1 MGSDSAAMV
10 RLKTARAGI
19 NVPAIRRSGNDRVYR
34 ALLSIFLLLT
44 PLLAQ
49 SPRGSLRG
57 KVQDASGA
65 RIPSAEVV
73 VQSSDS
79 AMRREGQTEDRGE
92 FRIDDLP
99 AGTYHITVTASG
111 FADARADV
119 SIAVSSVREI
129 TVRLKLA
136 ASAQS
141 ITVQSQNS
149 SLTTQQIDLAR
160 VVHPGVIG
168 VQDLQTLPLAQ
179 RSFANIAYLAP
190 GTETVEP
197 SAHTTE
203 RITDA

>member
-1 MGSDSAAMV
+1 MGPDSAAMV
-10 RLKTARAGI
+10 RLKTATAG
-19 NVPAIRRSGNDRVYR
+19 VADASTIRRFGRNRVCG
-34 ALLSIFLLLT
+34 ALLSIFLLLA

-65 RIPSAEVV
+65 RIPSAKVTL
-73 VQSSDS
+73 QSSDS

-99 AGTYHITVTASG
+99 AGTYHITVSASG

-129 TVRLKLA
+129 TVTLKPS

-141 ITVQSQNS
+141 VTVQSQNS
-149 SLTTQQIDLAR
+149 SITTQPIDLAS
-160 VVHPGVIG
+160 VVHQGVIG
-168 VQDLQTLPLAQ
+168 VQDLQTLPLAE

-190 GTETVEP
+190 GT
-197 SAHTTE
+197 
-203 RITDA
+203 